1 MVFSNCI
8 CSIAG
13 EYPYMAL
20 LVYQDNGIVRYG
32 CGGSVINRW
41 YVLTAAHCHQQ
52 DSIQQAILGEYR
64 VS

>member
-1 MVFSNCI
+1 
-8 CSIAG
+8 
-13 EYPYMAL
+13 MAL
-20 LVYQDNGIVRYG
+20 LVYQDSGIVRYG

-64 VS
+64 VSL